1 MQPNKSSASYEQKKR
16 IVKEHYP
23 YIKDTLFVTGTD
35 EKIPFIKNM
44 SLRYA
49 NHTPILIE
57 DAMPTIIMAKKNNI
71 LAWHVTNIAYLFDSE
86 KQEYDKDMYDAIFC
100 TGVKRYGI

>member
-1 MQPNKSSASYEQKKR
+1 
-16 IVKEHYP
+16 
-23 YIKDTLFVTGTD
+23 
-35 EKIPFIKNM
+35 
-44 SLRYA
+44 
-49 NHTPILIE
+49 
-57 DAMPTIIMAKKNNI
+57 MPTIIMAKKNNI